1 MSIQN
6 FHAVERVVDVR
17 PEYALPLGAR
27 SRSRS
32 RRAAAIPDVLNPAYI
47 RDVLSNPDA
56 YRPEIVEW
64 VRADAVTRG
73 EKVTHAFNP
82 DEAVY
87 IVARSATS
95 DTRTSGVSRGLS
107 PELPPKMAERMRERE
122 RHERNRARP
131 RKAIT
136 EAVRADIIDRAAKGQ
151 SNRYIAEKVGVSK
164 SSVNTVLNM
173 ARMSVH

>member
-1 MSIQN
+1 M
-6 FHAVERVVDVR
+6 
-17 PEYALPLGAR
+17 
-27 SRSRS
+27 
-32 RRAAAIPDVLNPAYI
+32 
-47 RDVLSNPDA
+47 
-56 YRPEIVEW
+56 
-64 VRADAVTRG
+64 TRG

-95 DTRTSGVSRGLS
+95 DIRTSGVSRGLS